1 MRCQGWTEG
10 VEISHVSMSRKIAR
24 LFGFDVLQ
32 LFKFEQYLFDQMS
45 PCDLDVFSANA
56 RQLMRVCR
64 SA

>member
-1 MRCQGWTEG
+1 MLACPE
-10 VEISHVSMSRKIAR
+10 KFAR
-24 LFGFDVLQ
+24 LFGFDMLQ

-45 PCDLDVFSANA
+45 PCDLDVLSANA